1 MEYKSL
7 VKKLLDPTLSPY
19 NINLILAKLLFINN
33 ENFRECPGQPRNTSI
48 ISNNYNLES
57 ETIDNDTDNFIS
69 SYFNKN
75 VGNMDETNIKTN
87 EAIMSKLRKISNL
100 QNQISKTKQK

>member
-7 VKKLLDPTLSPY
+7 VKKLLDPTLTPY

-33 ENFRECPGQPRNTSI
+33 EHFRDNPAIIRNTEI
-48 ISNNYNLES
+48 LTNNYNS
-57 ETIDNDTDNFIS
+57 DSKTIDNDTDNFIS
-69 SYFNKN
+69 NYFNKN
-75 VGNMDETNIKTN
+75 IEENNTKTN

-100 QNQISKTKQK
+100 QNQINKTKQK